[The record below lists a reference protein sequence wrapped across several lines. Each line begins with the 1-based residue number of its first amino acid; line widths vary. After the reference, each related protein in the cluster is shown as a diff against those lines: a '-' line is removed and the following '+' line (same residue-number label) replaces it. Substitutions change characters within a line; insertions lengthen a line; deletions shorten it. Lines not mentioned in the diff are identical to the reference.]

1 MPLRSRIQEDM
12 KAAMR
17 AGDKPRLGTLRMLWA
32 AVCQREV
39 DERAGEL
46 DDAAVI
52 AVVEKAVKQ
61 RREAADQ
68 YREAGRAELA
78 DKEQAELE
86 VLREYLPQPLD
97 ESQLAAL
104 VEEAVRETGAAS
116 MKDMG
121 KVMATLRARVQGRAD
136 MADVSARVKSRLA
149 G

>member
-1 MPLRSRIQEDM
+1 M

>member
-1 MPLRSRIQEDM
+1 M

-17 AGDKPRLGTLRMLWA
+17 AGDKPRLGALRMLWA
-32 AVCQREV
+32 AVRQREV

-52 AVVEKAVKQ
+52 AAVEKAVKQ

-68 YREAGRAELA
+68 YRDAGRAELA

-86 VLREYLPQPLD
+86 VLREYLPQPLG
-97 ESQLAAL
+97 ESELAAL

-116 MKDMG
+116 LKDMG
-121 KVMATLRARVQGRAD
+121 KVMATLRPRVQGRAD

>member
-1 MPLRSRIQEDM
+1 VPLRSRIQEDM

>member
-1 MPLRSRIQEDM
+1 MPLRSRIQDDM

-17 AGDKPRLGTLRMLWA
+17 AGDKPRLGALRMLWA
-32 AVCQREV
+32 AVRQREV

-52 AVVEKAVKQ
+52 AAVEKAVKQ

-68 YREAGRAELA
+68 YRDAGRAELA

-86 VLREYLPQPLD
+86 VLREYLPQPLG
-97 ESQLAAL
+97 ESELAAL

-116 MKDMG
+116 LKDMG
-121 KVMATLRARVQGRAD
+121 KVMATLRPRVQGRAD